1 MNEEINF
8 NYNNLDFKLI
18 RTNQYKKITGIIS
31 MVKPLNE
38 KDFTYYSLLNRLI
51 GSSSKNYQSKKDIA
65 NKMFE
70 LYDCSI
76 YMTTNYSYKSANTCF
91 VFQTID
97 SKYCDD
103 SQIIK
108 KCVDLLNEIMFNP
121 LIENNQFNLKNF
133 SEEVK
138 ALENDIKNIY
148 NNKKKYSYRKLIE
161 GIEPDSII
169 SASTLGDLNV
179 LKTITSEK
187 LYSFYQNLL
196 NDAMINIG
204 IIGNI
209 TQEEVVSYF
218 SDFSLISKKQ
228 NIEMYPDK
236 IEFKKEVLNLTEK
249 QNIVQAK
256 LMMGF
261 RFDIDYENEYYIP
274 LIVFNAMFGGMF
286 GSSLF
291 MNIREK
297 HSLTYDIESELI
309 ISKKILLV
317 SCGVDEQNV
326 EITSDLIIKELENY
340 KQGIIDENIFT
351 IAKDFITNDL
361 LEMQDSQMS
370 LLSFKMENLISNRPS
385 IDKILNCI
393 NTISINDIIEVSKK
407 IKLDTIFT
415 LMPGDENE

>member
-8 NYNNLDFKLI
+8 NYNNLNFKLI
-18 RTNQYKKITGIIS
+18 HTTQYKKNTGIIS
-31 MVKPLNE
+31 MVKPLQKE
-38 KDFTYYSLLNRLI
+38 DFTYYSLLNRLI
-51 GSSSKNYQSKKDIA
+51 GASSKNYQTKKDIA

-76 YMTTNYSYKSANTCF
+76 YMSTNYSYKSANTYF
-91 VFQTID
+91 VFQTVD

-103 SQIIK
+103 PQIIK
-108 KCVDLLNEIMFNP
+108 KCIDLLKEIMFNP
-121 LIENNQFNLKNF
+121 LIDNNQFNLKNF
-133 SEEVK
+133 NEEVK

-161 GIEPDSII
+161 GIEPNSII
-169 SASTLGDLNV
+169 SASTLGDLDV
-179 LKTITSEK
+179 LKTITAEK

-196 NDAMINIG
+196 NDSMINIG
-204 IIGNI
+204 IIGDI
-209 TQEEVVSYF
+209 TKEEVISYF
-218 SDFSLISKKQ
+218 SDFSLISKPQ
-228 NIEMYPDK
+228 NVQLYPNEVK
-236 IEFKKEVLNLTEK
+236 FKDGVLNLSEK

-256 LMMGF
+256 LLMGF
-261 RFDIDYENEYYIP
+261 RFDIDYQSKYYIP
-274 LIVFNAMFGGMF
+274 LIVFNVMFGGMF

-309 ISKKILLV
+309 VNKKILLV
-317 SCGVDEQNV
+317 SCGVNEQNV
-326 EITSDLIIKELENY
+326 ERTSDLIIKELENY
-340 KQGIIDENIFT
+340 KQGNIEENIFQ

-361 LEMQDSQMS
+361 LEMQDSQLS
-370 LLSFKMENLISNRPS
+370 LLSFKMENLISNRPT
-385 IDKILNCI
+385 IKKILETI
-393 NTISINDIIEVSKK
+393 NTITINDIIEVSRM

>member
-8 NYNNLDFKLI
+8 NYNNLNFKLI
-18 RTNQYKKITGIIS
+18 HTTQYKKITGIIS
-31 MVKPLNE
+31 MVKPLQKE
-38 KDFTYYSLLNRLI
+38 DFTYYSLLNRLI
-51 GSSSKNYQSKKDIA
+51 GASSKNYQTKKDIA

-76 YMTTNYSYKSANTCF
+76 YMSTNYSYKSANTYF
-91 VFQTID
+91 VFQTVD

-108 KCVDLLNEIMFNP
+108 KCVDLLKEIMFNP
-121 LIENNQFNLKNF
+121 LIDNNQFNLKNF
-133 SEEVK
+133 NEEVK

-161 GIEPDSII
+161 GIEPNSII
-169 SASTLGDLNV
+169 SASTLGDLDV
-179 LKTITSEK
+179 LKTITAEK

-196 NDAMINIG
+196 NDSMINIG
-204 IIGNI
+204 IIGDI
-209 TQEEVVSYF
+209 TKEEVIFYF
-218 SDFSLISKKQ
+218 SDFSLISKSQ
-228 NIEMYPDK
+228 NVQLYPNEVK
-236 IEFKKEVLNLTEK
+236 FKDEVLNLSEK

-256 LMMGF
+256 LLMGF
-261 RFDIDYENEYYIP
+261 RFDIDYQSKYYIP
-274 LIVFNAMFGGMF
+274 LIVFNVMFGGMF

-309 ISKKILLV
+309 VNKKILLV

-326 EITSDLIIKELENY
+326 ERTSDLIIKELENY
-340 KQGIIDENIFT
+340 KQGNIEENIFQ

-361 LEMQDSQMS
+361 LEMQDSQLS
-370 LLSFKMENLISNRPS
+370 LLSFKMENLISNRPT
-385 IDKILNCI
+385 IKKILETI
-393 NTISINDIIEVSKK
+393 NTITINDIIEVSRM